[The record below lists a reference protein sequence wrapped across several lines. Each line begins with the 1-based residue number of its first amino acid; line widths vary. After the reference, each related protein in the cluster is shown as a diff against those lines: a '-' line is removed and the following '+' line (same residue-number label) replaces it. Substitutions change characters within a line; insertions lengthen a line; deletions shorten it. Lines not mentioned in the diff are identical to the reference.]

1 MGKLLLLLL
10 FFLFAMMAMA
20 VALYAWF
27 GWPGL
32 LLAFLAVVLFALV
45 VRLTAGRILQAL
57 FLAPFKAKG
66 AVLRGADGQ
75 VHSVLPAAA
84 PELDESL
91 ERTEDMTDEEWDE
104 IQAEQ
109 EEQRQERKNARF
121 YQVEV
126 TITPREPQPGG
137 FTMWEPGDLSLAS
150 PGAQGGSMDDDDDF
164 DAWIE
169 NVQIYEDGAWR
180 DDEGLKY
187 HGPQR
192 LRLLV
197 GMPRNLTGARFRY
210 YLEVFGDLDLTAP
223 LPG

>member
-1 MGKLLLLLL
+1 MGKLLFLLL
-10 FFLFAMMAMA
+10 FFLFALMAMA

-32 LLAFLAVVLFALV
+32 LLAFLAVVIFALV
-45 VRLTAGRILQAL
+45 VRLTAGRIVQAL
-57 FLAPFKAKG
+57 FMAPFKAKG
-66 AVLRGADGQ
+66 AVLRGAEAQ

-84 PELDESL
+84 PELDEAI
-91 ERTEDMTDEEWDE
+91 ERTDDMTDEEWEE
-104 IQAEQ
+104 IQEEQ
-109 EEQRQERKNARF
+109 EEQREERKNARF

-126 TITPREPQPGG
+126 TITPREPTPGG

-150 PGAQGGSMDDDDDF
+150 PGAQGGSLDDEDEF
-164 DAWIE
+164 AGWIE
-169 NVQIYEDGAWR
+169 NVQIFEDGAWR

-192 LRLLV
+192 LRFLV
-197 GMPRNLTGARFRY
+197 GAPRDATRARFRY
-210 YLEVFGDLDLTAP
+210 YLEVFGDLDLTTP